1 MKYLENLCTAP
12 NSWTISE
19 SIQHWYGMLMRKP
32 MTLSAS
38 IHMNWHRWSTSSSEQ
53 RGNEVRAQ
61 THNCGIFIMLIAYK
75 KHRDTHT
82 HGFIQNFWR
91 NCIQTR
97 NLTDTY
103 SGWFWCCGGKNE
115 INTFDIKK
123 ANWFPATIQRSF
135 VVLLLLF
142 FCSSP
147 KRPTYKLKQEDEE
160 EKNVKYIVCLTRY
173 RANVQVQ

>member
-1 MKYLENLCTAP
+1 MHQFTWIDTVEVQVQVNNVEMRSEPKLTIVAYSLCWLHTK
-12 NSWTISE
+12 NT
-19 SIQHWYGMLMRKP
+19 
-32 MTLSAS
+32 
-38 IHMNWHRWSTSSSEQ
+38 
-53 RGNEVRAQ
+53 
-61 THNCGIFIMLIAYK
+61 
-75 KHRDTHT
+75 DTHT